1 MTTRLALLT
10 GWLALSSMQPSF
22 SQERPVHGYFHDGRG
37 ALRALV
43 GVPGAFQSPVV
54 VPEGVL
60 SAGFDGQLLW
70 YKTRD
75 QLHLRWGDGREADLP
90 APPGEA
96 AGRLEPETGTW
107 LFRFKTTNEVFRID
121 PERLSLGLE
130 SAAEFGEAESPWI
143 EQAGEGLTVERFE
156 GGIGIRSSDGR
167 FAVVPLAEV
176 PSFQLLT
183 VENGK
188 EVPVGATFVMP
199 PAAPG
204 ESSAARFRV
213 RNSGAVAVVIT
224 RLSIDPGPFKTFDQ
238 FFPPRTIAPGD
249 FADFW
254 VRFSPEAPGEYTRTL
269 YVNDLKVSLTGS
281 SVGLAVVELETP
293 AGWQVLK
300 AGETVNLGS
309 VERRST
315 LTRNIRITPPE
326 VATVAGDGFQ
336 LVPGSD
342 SSRFELR
349 FVLDKPGLAKGALAV
364 GQRVFPLEVTVTDFP
379 VPTPSIELLDE
390 PGPARQVRFRVKLSE
405 AARTNLS
412 AAVSVSFVPDAG
424 LPDDAAVML
433 LPNSIRTV
441 PVAITE
447 GADASGEIIVQTG
460 TTAGLIQL
468 RAAIGTKAAQASFR
482 IAPMRVALTAA
493 KAAVASA
500 NAEVVLTGYDTAR
513 SASKIAFTF
522 WLKSGQPASPGRIE
536 ADVQALFADYYKTIS
551 GSAFSLRAHFPVSGT
566 HTELESVEIE
576 IVNSAGA
583 TSTGRLRFE

>member
-1 MTTRLALLT
+1 MTGRIFLLT
-10 GWLALSSMQPSF
+10 GWLALLSMQPSL

-43 GVPGAFQSPVV
+43 GVAGAFESPVV

-60 SAGFDGQLLW
+60 SAGYDGQLLW

-75 QLHLRWGDGREADLP
+75 RLHLRWVGGRKAELP

-96 AGRLEPETGTW
+96 AGRLDPSTGTW
-107 LFRFKTTNEVFRID
+107 LFRFITTNEVFRLD
-121 PERLSLGLE
+121 PGRVELGLE
-130 SAAEFGEAESPWI
+130 PAGEFLDSEGPWI
-143 EQAGEGLTVERFE
+143 EQAGEGLTVERLE
-156 GGIGIRSSDGR
+156 DGIAIRTTDGR

-176 PSFQLLT
+176 PTFQLLT

-188 EVPVGATFVMP
+188 ETPVGTTFVMP

-204 ESSAARFRV
+204 ESSTARFRV

-238 FFPPRTIAPGD
+238 FFPPRTIAPGE

-269 YVNDLKVSLTGS
+269 HVNDLKVSLTGS
-281 SVGLAVVELETP
+281 SVGLSVVEMETP
-293 AGWQVLK
+293 AGWKVLK
-300 AGETVNLGS
+300 AGEMVNLGS

-326 VATVAGDGFQ
+326 TATVTGDGFQ

-349 FVLDKPGLAKGALAV
+349 FVLDKVGLAKGSLVV

-390 PGPARQVRFRVKLSE
+390 PGPARQVRFRIRLSE

-412 AAVSVSFVPDAG
+412 AAVSVSFIPESG

-433 LPNSIRTV
+433 LPSSIRTV
-441 PVAITE
+441 PVAIAE
-447 GADASGEIIVQTG
+447 GADASGEILVQTG

-468 RAAIGTKAAQASFR
+468 RATLGSKAAQASFR
-482 IAPMRVALTAA
+482 IAPARVALTAA

-513 SASKIAFTF
+513 SASRIVFTF
-522 WLKSGQPASPGRIE
+522 WLKSGQTASPGRIE
-536 ADVQALFADYYKTIS
+536 ADVQSLFADYYKTIS
-551 GSAFSLRAHFPVSGT
+551 GSAFSLKAHFPVSGT
-566 HTELESVEIE
+566 HTELDSVEIE
-576 IVNSAGA
+576 IMNSAGT

>member
-1 MTTRLALLT
+1 MRPGIALLM
-10 GWLALSSMQPSF
+10 ALPALLSIPPSAA
-22 SQERPVHGYFHDGRG
+22 QERPVQGYFHDGQG
-37 ALRALV
+37 ALRALI
-43 GVPGAFQSPVV
+43 GVLGALQSPVV

-75 QLHLRWGDGREADLP
+75 ELHLRWADGRQMDLS

-96 AGRLEPETGTW
+96 AGRLQPETGTW
-107 LFRFKTTNEVFRID
+107 LFRFKTTNEIFRID

-130 SAAEFGEAESPWI
+130 LTGEFGEAESPWI

-156 GGIGIRSSDGR
+156 GGIGIRSRDDR
-167 FAVVPLAEV
+167 FTVVPLAEV
-176 PSFQLLT
+176 PAFQLLT
-183 VENGK
+183 VDNGK
-188 EVPVGATFVMP
+188 EVPVGTTFVMP

-213 RNSGAVAVVIT
+213 RNSGTIAVVIT

-254 VRFSPEAPGEYTRTL
+254 VRFAPEAPGDYTRTL
-269 YVNDLKVSLTGS
+269 HVNDLKVSLTGS
-281 SVGLAVVELETP
+281 STGLAVVELETA
-293 AGWQVLK
+293 AGWKILK
-300 AGETVNLGS
+300 SGETVNLGS
-309 VERRST
+309 VERRMT
-315 LTRNIRITPPE
+315 LTRKIRITPPE
-326 VATVAGDGFQ
+326 AATVTGDGFQ
-336 LVPGSD
+336 LLPGSD

-349 FVLDKPGLAKGALAV
+349 FVLDKPGLAKGSLAV

-379 VPTPSIELLDE
+379 APAPSIELLDE
-390 PGPARQVRFRVKLSE
+390 PGPARQVRFRVRLSE

-412 AAVSVSFVPDAG
+412 VAVSVSFIPEAG

-433 LPNSIRTV
+433 LPNSVRTV
-441 PVAITE
+441 PIPIAE
-447 GADASGEIIVQTG
+447 GADASREILVQTG

-468 RAAIGTKAAQASFR
+468 RAAIGSKAAQASFR
-482 IAPMRVALTAA
+482 IAPMRVTLTAA
-493 KAAVASA
+493 KAAIAPA
-500 NAEVVLTGYDTAR
+500 NAEVVLTGYDTVR

-522 WLKSGQPASPGRIE
+522 WLKSGQAASPGRIE
-536 ADVQALFADYYKTIS
+536 ADVQSLFADYYRTIS

-576 IVNSAGA
+576 IVNSAGT